1 MSGQPL
7 QGAQQLRGAMSADA
21 QQPFATMWPSYYAL
35 GGGVNPAVASVGAQ
49 QVAAA
54 PDSSQADDAE
64 AQQREREQRI
74 LKRKQANRESA
85 KRSKLKRQQAEREL
99 QEHARRVDD
108 ERDILS
114 AQFAAAQQRYVE
126 AQAKHLDLRRKI
138 QAYVNNPPNGGTA
151 GSCWPSG

>member
-7 QGAQQLRGAMSADA
+7 QGAQQLRGAMPADA
-21 QQPFATMWPSYYAL
+21 KQPFATMWPSYYAL
-35 GGGVNPAVASVGAQ
+35 GGGVNPAVASFSAQ

-54 PDSSQADDAE
+54 PDSSQADDA
-64 AQQREREQRI
+64 QKREREQRI

-114 AQFAAAQQRYVE
+114 AQLAAAQQRYVD

-138 QAYVNNPPNGGTA
+138 QAYVDNPSNGGTA